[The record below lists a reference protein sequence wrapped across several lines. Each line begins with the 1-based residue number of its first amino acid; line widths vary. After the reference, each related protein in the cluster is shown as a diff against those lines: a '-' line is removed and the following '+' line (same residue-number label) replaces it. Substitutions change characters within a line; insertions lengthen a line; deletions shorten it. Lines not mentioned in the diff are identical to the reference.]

1 MWGKTLPAAA
11 ANDESLSVRLPRPRP
26 RSAST
31 HFLWLLGAAVFL
43 FAGVVWSGS
52 QAHAEELTPAE
63 AESQRAERAEAD
75 RVALLGRLQLA
86 GIASRRAGP
95 PRVHVSAVKLPKAPT
110 LDERKFALARYMAAV
125 VGTHSVDAVVSNSGS
140 LLAQRVLGDG
150 RITIYGGGRSDI
162 ASGRVD
168 PRVLALLLYLAEAN
182 GQITVS
188 CLLSGH
194 SRYVAQSAAD
204 RKRGA
209 APRVSAHTYGRAVD
223 ISSISGIPVIGNQ
236 QPGGI
241 VDRAVREILSL
252 PADLQPRQVIS
263 LLDLSGPSFR
273 LPDHNDHL
281 HVGY

>member
-1 MWGKTLPAAA
+1 MWGNTLPAGA
-11 ANDESLSVRLPRPRP
+11 ANDESVTVRPPRPRP

-31 HFLWLLGAAVFL
+31 HFLWLLSAAAFL

-52 QAHAEELTPAE
+52 QAHAVELTPAQAKSE
-63 AESQRAERAEAD
+63 KAEQAVAD

-86 GIASRRAGP
+86 GIVSRRAGP
-95 PRVHVSAVKLPKAPT
+95 PRPPVSVPRLPKAPS
-110 LDERKFALARYMAAV
+110 LDERKFALARYMTAV
-125 VGTHSVDAVVSNSGS
+125 VGSDSVDAVVSNSGS
-140 LLAQRVLGDG
+140 LLAQRVLADG
-150 RITIYGGGRSDI
+150 RITVYGGGRSDI
-162 ASGRVD
+162 AAGRVD

-194 SRYVAQSAAD
+194 SRYVAQSASD

-209 APRVSAHTYGRAVD
+209 PRRVSAHTYGRAVD
-223 ISSISGIPVIGNQ
+223 ISSIGGIPVIGNQ

-252 PADLQPRQVIS
+252 PTELQPKQVIS
-263 LLDLSGPSFR
+263 LLDLSGPSFS

>member
-1 MWGKTLPAAA
+1 M
-11 ANDESLSVRLPRPRP
+11 RLPRPRSQ
-26 RSAST
+26 SAST
-31 HFLWLLGAAVFL
+31 HFLWLLSAAAFL

-52 QAHAEELTPAE
+52 KAHAVALTPAQTRIFE
-63 AESQRAERAEAD
+63 AEQAAAD

-95 PRVHVSAVKLPKAPT
+95 PRPPATVPQTPKAPS
-110 LDERKFALARYMAAV
+110 LDEREFALARYMTAV
-125 VGTHSVDAVVSNSGS
+125 VGTDSVDAVVSNSAS
-140 LLAQRVLGDG
+140 LLAQRVLADG

-162 ASGRVD
+162 AAGRVD

-194 SRYVAQSAAD
+194 SRYVAQSAAE

-209 APRVSAHTYGRAVD
+209 ARRVSAHTYGRAVD
-223 ISSISGIPVIGNQ
+223 ISSIGGIPVIGNQ

-252 PADLQPRQVIS
+252 PADLQPKQVIS